1 MSAAPA
7 IPAVPAVPTAFAAL
21 FTPYTLRS
29 VTAPNRLWMAAMC
42 QYSAEPSGP
51 AAGVAHDWHFA
62 HYAARAAGGTGL
74 IVQEATAVSPEG
86 RISPYDLG
94 IWNDTQVEAL
104 RRITSFLK
112 SQGTV
117 PGIQLAHAGRK
128 ASTDRTWKG
137 GAPVGPDAHG
147 WRPVAPSAV
156 PFAEGHPVP
165 HELTVDQ
172 IHEITGQFAA
182 AARRSLAAGYEVVEI
197 HGAHGYLIGEFLS
210 PHSNRRTD
218 SYGGSVENRTRF
230 ALEVVDA
237 VRAVWPEELPLFFRI
252 SATDWLQKDGW
263 TADETVR
270 LARTLQEHGVD
281 LLDVST
287 GGLAPGVTI
296 PVEPG
301 YQVPFAARVKA
312 ETTLPVAA
320 VGLITEPRQAEKIL
334 ADGEADAVL
343 LGRELLRDPYFARRA
358 AVELGGQPR
367 TPEQYHRSW

>member
-7 IPAVPAVPTAFAAL
+7 AFSAL
-21 FTPYTLRS
+21 FAPWTLRT
-29 VTAPNRLWMAAMC
+29 VTVPNRVWMAPMC
-42 QYSAEPSGP
+42 QYSAEPSG
-51 AAGVAHDWHFA
+51 ADAGVAGDWHFA
-62 HYAARAAGGTGL
+62 HYAARATGGTGL
-74 IVQEATAVSPEG
+74 ILQEATAVSPEG

-104 RRITSFLK
+104 RRITAFLK

-117 PGIQLAHAGRK
+117 PGIQIAHAGRK

-137 GAPVGPDAHG
+137 GRPVGPEAHG
-147 WRPVAPSAV
+147 WRPVAPSEV

-165 HELTVDQ
+165 HELTVDE
-172 IHEITGQFAA
+172 INEITGQFAA
-182 AARRSLAAGYEVVEI
+182 AAGRALAAGYEVVEI

-210 PHSNRRTD
+210 PSSNRRTD
-218 SYGGSVENRTRF
+218 AYGGSFENRTRF

-237 VRAVWPEELPLFFRI
+237 VREVWPQELPLFFRI
-252 SATDWLQKDGW
+252 SATDWLEEDGW

-270 LARTLQEHGVD
+270 LADLLLEHGVD

-296 PVEPG
+296 PLGPG

-312 ETTLPVAA
+312 ETALPVAA
-320 VGLITEPRQAEKIL
+320 VGLITEPAQAEKIL
-334 ADGEADAVL
+334 ANGEADAVL
-343 LGRELLRDPYFARRA
+343 LGRELLRDPYWARRA
-358 AVELGGQPR
+358 ALELGAELR
-367 TPEQYHRSW
+367 IPEQYHRSW

>member
-7 IPAVPAVPTAFAAL
+7 VPAAFAAL
-21 FTPYTLRS
+21 FEPYTLRS
-29 VTAPNRLWMAAMC
+29 VTVPNRVWMAAMC
-42 QYSAEPSGP
+42 QYSAEAFGP
-51 AAGVAHDWHFA
+51 NAGVANDWHFA
-62 HYAARAAGGTGL
+62 HYAARATGGTGL
-74 IVQEATAVSPEG
+74 IIQEATAVSPEG

-104 RRITSFLK
+104 RRITGFLK
-112 SQGTV
+112 ARGAV
-117 PGIQLAHAGRK
+117 PGIQIAHAGRK

-137 GAPVGPDAHG
+137 GAPVGADAHG
-147 WRPVAPSAV
+147 WQPVAPSAV
-156 PFAEGHPVP
+156 PFAESHPVP
-165 HELTVDQ
+165 HELTADEIAQ
-172 IHEITGQFAA
+172 ITGQFAA
-182 AARRSLAAGYEVVEI
+182 AAERALAAGYEVVEI

-218 SYGGSVENRTRF
+218 SYGGSFENRTRF

-252 SATDWLQKDGW
+252 SATDWLEEEGW

-270 LARTLQEHGVD
+270 LARLLQEHGVD

-287 GGLAPGVTI
+287 GGLAPGVNI
-296 PVEPG
+296 PLGPG

-320 VGLITEPRQAEKIL
+320 VGLITEPEQAEKIL
-334 ADGEADAVL
+334 ANGEADAVL
-343 LGRELLRDPYFARRA
+343 LGRELLRDPYWARRA
-358 AVELGGQPR
+358 ADELGAEIR

>member
-7 IPAVPAVPTAFAAL
+7 VPAAFAAL
-21 FTPYTLRS
+21 FEPYTLRS
-29 VTAPNRLWMAAMC
+29 VTVPNRVWMAAMC
-42 QYSAEPSGP
+42 QYSAEAFGP
-51 AAGVAHDWHFA
+51 NAGVAGDWHFA
-62 HYAARAAGGTGL
+62 HYAARATGGTGL
-74 IVQEATAVSPEG
+74 IIQEATAVSPEG

-104 RRITSFLK
+104 RRITGFLK
-112 SQGTV
+112 ARGTV
-117 PGIQLAHAGRK
+117 PGIQIAHAGRK
-128 ASTDRTWKG
+128 ASTDRTWTG

-165 HELTVDQ
+165 HELTVD
-172 IHEITGQFAA
+172 EIAGITDQFAA
-182 AARRSLAAGYEVVEI
+182 AAGRALAAGYEVVEI

-218 SYGGSVENRTRF
+218 AYGGSFENRTRF

-237 VRAVWPEELPLFFRI
+237 VRAVWPEELPLLFRI
-252 SATDWLQKDGW
+252 SATDWLEQEGW

-270 LARTLQEHGVD
+270 LARLLQEHGVD

-296 PVEPG
+296 PVGPG

-320 VGLITEPRQAEKIL
+320 VGLITEPEQAEKIL
-334 ADGEADAVL
+334 ANGEADAVL
-343 LGRELLRDPYFARRA
+343 LGRELLRDPFWARRA
-358 AVELGGQPR
+358 AERLGASIR

>member
-7 IPAVPAVPTAFAAL
+7 AFAAL
-21 FTPYTLRS
+21 FQPWTIRS
-29 VTAPNRLWMAAMC
+29 VTIPNRVWMAAMC
-42 QYSAEPSGP
+42 QYSAEASGP
-51 AAGVAHDWHFA
+51 DTAVAGDWHFA
-62 HYAARAAGGTGL
+62 HYAARATGGTGL

-112 SQGTV
+112 ARGTV

-137 GAPVGPDAHG
+137 GRPVGPDAHG
-147 WRPVAPSAV
+147 WRPSAPSPV

-165 HELTVDQ
+165 HELTGR
-172 IHEITGQFAA
+172 EIRDVVEQFAA
-182 AARRSLAAGYEVVEI
+182 AARRSLAAGYQVIEI
-197 HGAHGYLIGEFLS
+197 HGAHGYLIGQFLS
-210 PHSNRRTD
+210 PHSNKRTD
-218 SYGGSVENRTRF
+218 EYGGSFENRTRL

-237 VRAVWPEELPLFFRI
+237 VRAVWPDELPLFFRI
-252 SATDWLQKDGW
+252 SATDWLEEDGW

-270 LARTLQEHGVD
+270 LATLLQEHGVD

-296 PVEPG
+296 PAGPG

-320 VGLITEPRQAEKIL
+320 VGLITEPEQAEKIL
-334 ADGEADAVL
+334 ANGEADAVL
-343 LGRELLRDPYFARRA
+343 LGRELLRDPYWARRA
-358 AVELGGQPR
+358 AAELGAGIPA
-367 TPEQYHRSW
+367 PDQYHRSW

>member
-7 IPAVPAVPTAFAAL
+7 VPAAFAAL
-21 FTPYTLRS
+21 FEPYTLRS
-29 VTAPNRLWMAAMC
+29 VTVPNRVWMAAMC
-42 QYSAEPSGP
+42 QYSAEAFGP
-51 AAGVAHDWHFA
+51 NAGVAHDWHFA
-62 HYAARAAGGTGL
+62 HYAARATGGTGL
-74 IVQEATAVSPEG
+74 IIQEATAVSPEG

-104 RRITSFLK
+104 RRITGFLK
-112 SQGTV
+112 ARGTV
-117 PGIQLAHAGRK
+117 PGIQIAHAGRK

-137 GAPVGPDAHG
+137 GAPVGADAHG
-147 WRPVAPSAV
+147 WQPVAPSAV
-156 PFAEGHPVP
+156 PFAESHPVP
-165 HELTVDQ
+165 HELTADE
-172 IHEITGQFAA
+172 IAEITGQFAA
-182 AARRSLAAGYEVVEI
+182 AAERALAAGYEVVEI

-218 SYGGSVENRTRF
+218 SYGGSFENRTRF

-252 SATDWLQKDGW
+252 SATDWLEEDGW

-270 LARTLQEHGVD
+270 LARLLEEHGVD

-287 GGLAPGVTI
+287 GGLAPGVNI
-296 PVEPG
+296 PLGPG

-320 VGLITEPRQAEKIL
+320 VGLITEPEQAEKIL
-334 ADGEADAVL
+334 ANGEADAVL
-343 LGRELLRDPYFARRA
+343 LGRELLRDPYWARRA
-358 AVELGGQPR
+358 ADELGAEIR